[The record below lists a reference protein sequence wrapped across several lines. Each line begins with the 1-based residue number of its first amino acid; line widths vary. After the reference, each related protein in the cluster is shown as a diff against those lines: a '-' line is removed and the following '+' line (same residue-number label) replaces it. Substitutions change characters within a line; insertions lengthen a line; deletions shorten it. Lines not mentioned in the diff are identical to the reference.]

1 MDFWQ
6 TLILAF
12 VALKTNKVRSFLT
25 VLGIIIGVSSVIL
38 LVSIGSGLQEFV
50 TNQFESLGA
59 NSIFVLPGKID
70 LKGGGQMAAAL
81 LNVSKFELADVNRLE
96 KSGGA
101 IRRATPAISGYGTL
115 TFAGK
120 TVTAEVAGVWP
131 NYLEIANWQIAN
143 GRLLS
148 DNDNDRFARVVV
160 LGSKPAE
167 ELFKK
172 SNPVGKTLTLNGILY
187 KVIGVL
193 ESKGGGGLGA
203 NIDNHIFIPYSSS
216 TRLLNK
222 SQPYTI
228 LVEATSQAS
237 VPEAIKQIEKILLKR
252 LKKDDFTILEQKELL
267 STINQFLGA
276 ITLALVGIASISLL
290 VGGIGIMNIMLVS
303 VTERTREIGL
313 RKAVG
318 ATERVILF
326 QFLIESLTL
335 SLIGGTIGVL
345 IGSLGSILLRK
356 FIQTAITVWSLT
368 IAFFVSSAVGI
379 IFGVFPAY
387 RASKL
392 NPIDALRY
400 E

>member
-1 MDFWQ
+1 
-6 TLILAF
+6 
-12 VALKTNKVRSFLT
+12 
-25 VLGIIIGVSSVIL
+25 
-38 LVSIGSGLQEFV
+38 
-50 TNQFESLGA
+50 
-59 NSIFVLPGKID
+59 
-70 LKGGGQMAAAL
+70 
-81 LNVSKFELADVNRLE
+81 
-96 KSGGA
+96 
-101 IRRATPAISGYGTL
+101 
-115 TFAGK
+115 
-120 TVTAEVAGVWP
+120 
-131 NYLEIANWQIAN
+131 
-143 GRLLS
+143 
-148 DNDNDRFARVVV
+148 
-160 LGSKPAE
+160 
-167 ELFKK
+167 
-172 SNPVGKTLTLNGILY
+172 
-187 KVIGVL
+187 
-193 ESKGGGGLGA
+193 
-203 NIDNHIFIPYSSS
+203 
-216 TRLLNK
+216 
-222 SQPYTI
+222 
-228 LVEATSQAS
+228 
-237 VPEAIKQIEKILLKR
+237 

-345 IGSLGSILLRK
+345 IGSFGSILLRK

>member
-345 IGSLGSILLRK
+345 IGSFGSILLRK
-356 FIQTAITVWSLT
+356 FIHTAITVWSLT